1 MIDFSF
7 YLPTKIYFGEDKHL
21 QIVDVLREFSYKN
34 ILIVCGNHTKKSGL
48 LDTISQLLDKN
59 NIVHH
64 EYVGV
69 SANPDVNYVID
80 ALKIAKDNQVD
91 CILAIGGGS
100 VIDVCKSVAANYYY
114 DKDPYDFN
122 LYKAEPTKALPI
134 GVILTIAAAGSEM
147 SNSCVISNEKLH
159 KKNGFNSNLV
169 RPKFAILNPKLTYTV
184 DKYQTGC
191 GVVDIISHSFE
202 RFFNPSKGIEFSDS
216 FALALIKDTMKFGE
230 IAINDP
236 TNFDARGALML
247 DSSYSHNGFTSLGK
261 NGAFTIHKI
270 EHVLSSFDNK
280 IAHGAGLSVLMPA
293 WMKYVYKY
301 DEPKFILFAKEVF
314 NINYENN
321 SSSAIIGIQS
331 FEQYLKR
338 IGMPTKLTE
347 LGILK
352 EDIPLLADMATD
364 GGTRMVGPH
373 SIKPLNKED
382 IISILNIALEEE

>member
-1 MIDFSF
+1 
-7 YLPTKIYFGEDKHL
+7 
-21 QIVDVLREFSYKN
+21 
-34 ILIVCGNHTKKSGL
+34 
-48 LDTISQLLDKN
+48 
-59 NIVHH
+59 
-64 EYVGV
+64 
-69 SANPDVNYVID
+69 
-80 ALKIAKDNQVD
+80 
-91 CILAIGGGS
+91 
-100 VIDVCKSVAANYYY
+100 
-114 DKDPYDFN
+114 
-122 LYKAEPTKALPI
+122 
-134 GVILTIAAAGSEM
+134 
-147 SNSCVISNEKLH
+147 
-159 KKNGFNSNLV
+159 
-169 RPKFAILNPKLTYTV
+169 
-184 DKYQTGC
+184 
-191 GVVDIISHSFE
+191 
-202 RFFNPSKGIEFSDS
+202 
-216 FALALIKDTMKFGE
+216 
-230 IAINDP
+230 
-236 TNFDARGALML
+236 ML
-247 DSSYSHNGFTSLGK
+247 DSSYSHNGCTSLGK

-331 FEQYLKR
+331 FEQYLER